1 MKVDFQTE
9 IMYPGHEKGEIG
21 GALVDSHPVV
31 HHLVDNIRN
40 GFDIVVC
47 FYVVT

>member
-1 MKVDFQTE
+1 VDFQQQ
-9 IMYPGHEKGEIG
+9 IFFPGDKKGGIG
-21 GALVDSHPVV
+21 GAVVDSHPVV

-47 FYVVT
+47 S